1 MKKAQSRWLV
11 RTAAIAA
18 LTLTAAGLTACSSSA
33 ETPSANAKTTINWWT
48 WNPDNTTGPQW
59 IAAFEKEHPNI
70 TVKQRFIQFADYE
83 NAVRLGASSSS
94 GPDVFGL
101 QTGTI
106 ANQLAPLTANLEPLA
121 KKQIGSDYAKKL
133 IATDQFK
140 IDGKQVGLP
149 WMISGAGLIWY
160 NKTTFDKAGI
170 SGAPTDLAQWQADCK
185 KIQALGQKCFVQG
198 AKDDWV
204 NLDVYQIIANQIN
217 PGGFYKAIVGK
228 TKFDS
233 ADYIKA
239 FDDWKALFNAGIMQ
253 PGALATTQYPD
264 ANDMVLKGQA
274 AMIAFGTWNN
284 DRMTTAS
291 LANLATT
298 YGAQL
303 KSQVFVSAPFPDVV
317 GGAKE
322 TGRLFGGP
330 DVGWAISAKSKKQA
344 AAFTFV
350 KWLVA
355 SQAAQTK
362 MGATLEQPALK
373 SVPVAHT
380 GLVDPAVQVPILDSQ
395 SKELA
400 NLIGPRQIDNADVQT
415 ALQQALSAVASG
427 QMSSKDAAKSVQ
439 TAIDAAK

>member
-1 MKKAQSRWLV
+1 MKSESRRWIS
-11 RTAAIAA
+11 RIGAIAA
-18 LTLTAAGLTACSSSA
+18 LAIAAAGLAACSSA
-33 ETPSANAKTTINWWT
+33 APAADAKTTINWWT
-48 WNPDNTTGPQW
+48 WNPDDHTAPQW
-59 IAAFEKEHPNI
+59 ISAFEKDHPNI
-70 TVKQRFIQFADYE
+70 TVKQRYIQFTDYA

-101 QTGTI
+101 QTGVI
-106 ANQLAPLTANLEPLA
+106 ATQLAPLTANLAPLA
-121 KKQIGSDYAKKL
+121 QKGIGSDWANKL

-140 IDGKQVGLP
+140 IGGKQVGLP
-149 WMISGAGLIWY
+149 WMISGAGLVWY

-170 SGAPTDLAQWQADCK
+170 TAAPKDLSEWKSDCT
-185 KIQALGQKCFVQG
+185 KIKALGQTCFVQG

-217 PGGFYKAIVGK
+217 PGGFYKAIAGK
-228 TKFDS
+228 SKFNS

-239 FDDWKALFNAGIMQ
+239 FDDWKALFTDGIIQ
-253 PGALATTQYPD
+253 PGALALTQYPD

-291 LANLATT
+291 LTTLAAT
-298 YGAQL
+298 YGAQV
-303 KSQVFVSAPFPDVV
+303 KSQTFVSAPFPDVV

-330 DVGWAISAKSKKQA
+330 DVGWAISAKSKKQD

-350 KWLVA
+350 KWLT
-355 SQAAQTK
+355 SSKTAQTI

-373 SVPVAHT
+373 SVPVATT
-380 GLVDPAVQVPILDSQ
+380 GLVDQSVQAPILASQ
-395 SKELA
+395 SKQLA
-400 NLIGPRQIDNADVQT
+400 NLVGPRQIANADVQT
-415 ALQQALSAVASG
+415 ALQQALSSVASG
-427 QMSSKDAAKSVQ
+427 QMSSADAAKSVQ

>member
-1 MKKAQSRWLV
+1 MKSVSRRWV
-11 RTAAIAA
+11 NRVAAIAA
-18 LTLTAAGLTACSSSA
+18 LAIAAGGLAACSSA
-33 ETPSANAKTTINWWT
+33 APATDAKTTINWWT
-48 WNPDNTTGPQW
+48 WNPDDHTAPQW
-59 IAAFEKEHPNI
+59 ISAFEKEHPNI
-70 TVKQRFIQFADYE
+70 TVKQRYIQFTDYA

-101 QTGTI
+101 QTGVI
-106 ANQLAPLTANLEPLA
+106 ATQLAPLTANLAPLA
-121 KKQIGSDYAKKL
+121 QKGIGSDWAGKL

-140 IDGKQVGLP
+140 IGGKQVGLP
-149 WMISGAGLIWY
+149 WMISGAGLVWY

-170 SGAPTDLAQWQADCK
+170 TAAPKDLAEWKSDCT
-185 KIQALGQKCFVQG
+185 KIKSLGQTCFVQG

-204 NLDVYQIIANQIN
+204 NLDVYQVIANQIN
-217 PGGFYKAIVGK
+217 PGGFYKAIAGK
-228 TKFDS
+228 TKFNS

-239 FDDWKALFNAGIMQ
+239 FDAWKALFADGIIQ
-253 PGALATTQYPD
+253 PGALATSQYPD

-291 LANLATT
+291 LSTLAAT
-298 YGAQL
+298 YGDQV

-330 DVGWAISAKSKKQA
+330 DVGWAISAKSKKQD

-350 KWLVA
+350 KWLT
-355 SQAAQTK
+355 SSKTAQTI

-373 SVPVAHT
+373 SVSVATT
-380 GLVDPAVQVPILDSQ
+380 GLVDQSMQAPILASQ
-395 SKELA
+395 SKQLA
-400 NLIGPRQIDNADVQT
+400 NLIGPRQIANADVQT
-415 ALQQALSAVASG
+415 ALQQALSSVASG
-427 QMSSKDAAKSVQ
+427 QMSSADAAKSVQ